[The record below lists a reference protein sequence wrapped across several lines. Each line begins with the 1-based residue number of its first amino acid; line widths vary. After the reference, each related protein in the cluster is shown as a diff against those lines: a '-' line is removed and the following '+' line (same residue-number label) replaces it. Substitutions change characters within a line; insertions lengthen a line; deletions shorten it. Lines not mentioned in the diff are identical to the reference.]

1 MTKLGFYLGC
11 LLGVERWYC
20 KPKIFAN
27 DWFAI
32 IQYRFVLV
40 LFIIHFMMI
49 QVNIGEIFQFRC
61 ELFSS
66 HSFRIN
72 WFTTFSK
79 GFTPVLGR

>member
-1 MTKLGFYLGC
+1 MDDKAGI
-11 LLGVERWYC
+11 LLGLLAERWYC

-49 QVNIGEIFQFRC
+49 QVNIGEIFQF
-61 ELFSS
+61 
-66 HSFRIN
+66 I
-72 WFTTFSK
+72 
-79 GFTPVLGR
+79 